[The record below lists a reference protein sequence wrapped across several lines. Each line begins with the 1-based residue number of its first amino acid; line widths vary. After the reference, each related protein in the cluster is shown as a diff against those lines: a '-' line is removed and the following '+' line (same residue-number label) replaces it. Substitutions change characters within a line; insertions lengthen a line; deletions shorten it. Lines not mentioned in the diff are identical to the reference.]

1 MEPVT
6 LTDGDLLMRAPTAN
20 DVDVITAAIQ
30 GDPEIGRWT
39 TVPWPYSRADAE
51 TFVDDIAGTGWDSG
65 REPTWLV
72 TAADG
77 GALLGA
83 LGFHNVANGMAEVGY
98 WAAAHARGR
107 GFTSRALWLA
117 CEWGFTELGLG
128 RIEWQAY
135 VENAASRRVA
145 EKVGFHIE
153 GLVRQRLVQRG
164 VRRDAY
170 IGSLLPGELVPYA
183 DLTGRREA

>member
-1 MEPVT
+1 
-6 LTDGDLLMRAPTAN
+6 
-20 DVDVITAAIQ
+20 
-30 GDPEIGRWT
+30 
-39 TVPWPYSRADAE
+39 
-51 TFVDDIAGTGWDSG
+51 
-65 REPTWLV
+65 
-72 TAADG
+72 
-77 GALLGA
+77 
-83 LGFHNVANGMAEVGY
+83 
-98 WAAAHARGR
+98 
-107 GFTSRALWLA
+107 LA